1 MKAFRRRFPFLSAAV
16 PVLALSAP
24 HVSAQTAPAAP
35 ASTPATGEIVKLEE
49 FKVSDQQDAYKGN
62 TAITGTKTD
71 VPLIDVPAPIQV
83 ITKEIIE
90 DFGAVDITDL
100 YPLMGS
106 VTEFSYGGVSMRGFR
121 MTPDPTRYNGI
132 AGNPYNDFDVAT
144 LHNVEQVEVLKGP
157 VGLLYGD
164 NEPGG
169 MMNIVTA
176 KPKAK
181 FGGSV
186 RLNLASFKGRGGEAS
201 VTGPLDAKKR
211 LLYLFDVSY
220 LDRHSFRNNYKQ
232 RKLNLTGSVTWVISD
247 ATRLNLEVEDITN
260 KQPGARIRGVPFLTQ
275 TATGALAPTNTRGG
289 RFVAPITHSATE
301 PTDFQNLYTTVYS
314 TRLDHAFSS
323 RLRINAYLRW
333 FESQADQ
340 AYHEGNLLIAPA
352 FRLQQREFRHQ
363 LRENEELSWAVNAI
377 GDYDVWRTKH
387 KLLGGVEHSKVNRVF
402 TSIAVPQAQIPP
414 IDILN
419 PVYGVSFRD
428 RYNTSLAG
436 IVPNDTDKIRTGY
449 YVQDQISIGESW
461 RLMAGVRYEDFEDIR
476 YRPTADQFDDGVF
489 TYRGAL
495 GYKVRPNLLAYYSY
509 AMGLKPQSLGSED
522 QNGPFPPQESQSH
535 EAGIKWDLFQNRVNL
550 TATVYDMTKTN
561 ILERDPTPGAPSNWR
576 VPIGE
581 VNSQGFEFE
590 AAGQIN
596 EAWSLSANYAYN
608 DTKVSDAGPFGD
620 AIGTRFPNAPRH
632 KTGLWTRYN
641 FRKQGL
647 GIAGGFNYVG
657 ERMNFTGAQDFPAP
671 QYIIYNAALYYRWQ
685 RMQFSLKCENVFDK
699 VYSKSVLGAEG
710 HFPGTPRNY
719 TFSAIYRF

>member
-1 MKAFRRRFPFLSAAV
+1 MNTLPQLIRIGVLTTASA
-16 PVLALSAP
+16 LAMMAQSVAP
-24 HVSAQTAPAAP
+24 APAA
-35 ASTPATGEIVKLEE
+35 ASANTDIVKLEE
-49 FKVSDQQDAYKGN
+49 FKVTDQQDAYKGN

-83 ITKEIIE
+83 ITKELIE

-186 RLNLASFKGRGGEAS
+186 RLNLGSFQMRGGEAQ
-201 VTGPLDAKKR
+201 VTGPIDAKKR
-211 LLYLFDVSY
+211 FLYLFDVSY
-220 LDRHSFRNNYKQ
+220 LDRDSFRNNYKQ
-232 RKLNLTGSVTWVISD
+232 RKLNLTGSLTWVITD
-247 ATRLNLEVEDITN
+247 ATRVNLEVEDITN
-260 KQPGARIRGVPFLTQ
+260 KQPGARIRGVPFLTL
-275 TATGALAPTNTRGG
+275 TPAGTLAPPNTPGG
-289 RFVAPITHSATE
+289 RFFAPISHSATE

-314 TRLDHAFSS
+314 ARVDHAFSS
-323 RLRINAYLRW
+323 RLRVNAYLRW

-377 GDYDVWRTKH
+377 GDYDIGPTKH
-387 KLLGGVEHSKVNRVF
+387 KILGGVEYSKVHRVF
-402 TSIAVPQAQIPP
+402 TSIAVPQTQIPP

-419 PVYGVSFRD
+419 PVYGISFRD

-436 IVPNDTDKIRTGY
+436 IVPNDTDKIRNGY
-449 YVQDQISIGESW
+449 YVQDQVSFGERW
-461 RLMAGVRYEDFEDIR
+461 RLMAGARYEDFEDAR
-476 YRPTADQFDDGVF
+476 YRPTSDRFSDAVF

-495 GYKVRPNLLAYYSY
+495 GYKLRSNLLAYYSY
-509 AMGLKPQSLGSED
+509 ATGLKPQTLGSED
-522 QNGPFPPQESQSH
+522 QNGPFPPQESYSH
-535 EAGIKWDLFQNRVNL
+535 EAGLKWDVFQDRVNL
-550 TATVYDMTKTN
+550 TASVYDMTKTN

-581 VNSQGFEFE
+581 VNSRGFEFE
-590 AAGQIN
+590 ASGQIN
-596 EAWSLSANYAYN
+596 SAWSLSANYAYN
-608 DTKVSDAGPFGD
+608 DTKVTDAGPFGD
-620 AIGTRFPNAPRH
+620 AIGSRFPNAPRH

-641 FRKQGL
+641 FLKQQL
-647 GIAGGFNYVG
+647 GVAGGFNYVS
-657 ERMNFTGAQDFPAP
+657 ERANFTAAQDFPAP
-671 QYIIYNAALYYRWQ
+671 PYIVYNAALYYRWKKT
-685 RMQFSLKCENVFDK
+685 QFSLKCENVFDK
-699 VYSKSVLGAEG
+699 VYSKSVLGGEG
-710 HFPGTPRNY
+710 HFPGAPRNY
-719 TFSAIYRF
+719 TFTATYRF